1 MFLFTLHDIVMLHIN
16 YISTIKQK
24 SEKLAMKKAKNG
36 RKYIS
41 QNTSHKKDAK
51 ESAYSLKF

>member
-1 MFLFTLHDIVMLHIN
+1 
-16 YISTIKQK
+16 
-24 SEKLAMKKAKNG
+24 MKKEQNG